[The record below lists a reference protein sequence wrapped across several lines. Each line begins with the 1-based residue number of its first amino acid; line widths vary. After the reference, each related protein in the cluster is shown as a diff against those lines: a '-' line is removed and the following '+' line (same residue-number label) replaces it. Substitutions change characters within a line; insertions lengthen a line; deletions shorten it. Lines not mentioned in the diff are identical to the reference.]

1 MRRVFMENRQV
12 VAFRLGDE
20 EYAVEIQAVKEII
33 RPTDITRIPRA
44 PGYFLGLI
52 NLRGIIVPVISLSKR
67 LRDQVWEMTDQS
79 RIIILNLNDTH
90 VGITVDNVTE
100 VFTMTQEQLEES
112 RVLELVDSRFIREVA
127 KIGDRLILLL
137 DLAEI
142 FN

>member
-1 MRRVFMENRQV
+1 MENRQV

>member
-1 MRRVFMENRQV
+1 MENRQV

-67 LRDQVWEMTDQS
+67 LRDQVREMTDQS
-79 RIIILNLNDTH
+79 RIIILNVDDTH

-100 VFTMTQEQLEES
+100 VFTMTRDQLEES
-112 RVLELVDSRFIREVA
+112 RVLDLVDSKFIREVA
-127 KIGDRLILLL
+127 KIEDRLILLL
-137 DLAEI
+137 DLAEV